1 MDGVGGS
8 RRGAT
13 RHRRR
18 SVSLWVAVAAPLGSS
33 HFPRRIFKR
42 ERGRRSGRI
51 TGQTRTAG
59 HACWVVVR
67 ETDGPGELECVNLCY
82 VLWYHVT
89 LARFIYPVKAD
100 EILVHVFCFS
110 FVVVVVLRI
119 EAAWSLQDCLL
130 LSKKN

>member
-1 MDGVGGS
+1 MIS
-8 RRGAT
+8 RRE
-13 RHRRR
+13 RERE
-18 SVSLWVAVAAPLGSS
+18 
-33 HFPRRIFKR
+33 R
-42 ERGRRSGRI
+42 ERGGRI
-51 TGQTRTAG
+51 TGQAG
-59 HACWVVVR
+59 THGQACWVVR
-67 ETDGPGELECVNLCY
+67 ETDGRTGELECVNLCY

-100 EILVHVFCFS
+100 EILVPVFCFS